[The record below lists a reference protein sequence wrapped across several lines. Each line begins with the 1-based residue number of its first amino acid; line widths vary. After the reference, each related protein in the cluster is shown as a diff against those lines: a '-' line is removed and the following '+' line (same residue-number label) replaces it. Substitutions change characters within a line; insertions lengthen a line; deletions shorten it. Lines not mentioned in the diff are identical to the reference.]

1 MTGKRMLKEWYFRSK
16 ANSCNCNRLQKK
28 CLSSAASPG
37 SRCYLLALRFDCS
50 PLKSDLPTHMGVW
63 SAQAQ
68 SGRWT
73 TEGWKRVQ
81 PHAH

>member
-28 CLSSAASPG
+28 CFSSAASPG

-50 PLKSDLPTHMGVW
+50 PLKVLGNVDEKEYIKPLLKVL
-63 SAQAQ
+63 
-68 SGRWT
+68 
-73 TEGWKRVQ
+73 
-81 PHAH
+81 